1 MTLYGKL
8 KFGAVCMV
16 AAALVAAFGSASV
29 ASAGTSKSS
38 SQPAVKTVVVA
49 GLGTASLFSAAGTG
63 AAAYFKQVN
72 ASGVLKGVK
81 IKYIGFTDDGGT
93 PASTLSA
100 ARKLVTQDHVFAVVP
115 DMSQF
120 NPGSYFASQ
129 HVPYVGYALDASY
142 CSTKATTSLW
152 GFGFDGCL
160 LATNPPR
167 VADALGPLYKYS
179 KTKTG
184 STKPTFLAFSSDTQS
199 GGTAAGQNAIA
210 AKGAG
215 FKVVYS
221 KGVLPATVSD
231 YTPYVEQ
238 WMTSNNGKPPQVI
251 YCLLSTQCI
260 AAWAALKAVGYT
272 GIYYDTLGGTQ
283 ALASSMAG
291 TVTANFYNSAP
302 NSGLTAMQNAMN
314 AYAPGT
320 QLVGYS
326 NVPGYFGASMFV
338 QALKKVGNNDTQQ
351 AVQKALATQ
360 TWQIPGL
367 VGPIKYPA
375 STVIPT
381 PACLE
386 LLQDSS
392 AGTGF
397 TLLAPYTCTYKSFPT

>member
-1 MTLYGKL
+1 MTLNGRL
-8 KFGAVCMV
+8 RTGAVCLTAV
-16 AAALVAAFGSASV
+16 LLLTALGSGSIAGASG
-29 ASAGTSKSS
+29 SSTSK
-38 SQPAVKTVVVA
+38 PAVKTVVVA

-63 AAAYFKQVN
+63 AQAYFNLVN
-72 ASGVLKGVK
+72 SSGVLKGIK
-81 IKYIGFTDDGGT
+81 IKYIGFTDDGGN

-100 ARKLVTQDHVFAVVP
+100 ARKLVTQNHVFAVVP

-120 NPGSYFASQ
+120 NPGQYLASQ

-142 CSTKATTSLW
+142 CSTTVTTSLW

-167 VADALGPLYKYS
+167 VADALQPIFKYAAA
-179 KTKTG
+179 KTG
-184 STKPTFLAFSSDTQS
+184 AAHPTFLAFSSDTQS
-199 GGTAAGQNAIA
+199 GSTAATQNAIA

-221 KGVLPATVSD
+221 KGDVPTTVAD

-238 WMTSNNGKPPQVI
+238 WMTANSGKPPQVI
-251 YCLLSTQCI
+251 YCLLTSQCI
-260 AAWAALKAVGYT
+260 AAWAALKAVGYS
-272 GIYYDTLGGTQ
+272 GIFYDTLGGT
-283 ALASSMAG
+283 ASLAASMAG

-302 NSGLTAMQNAMN
+302 NAGLAVMQKAIDTVS
-314 AYAPGT
+314 PGMP
-320 QLVGYS
+320 LVGYS

-338 QALKKVGNNDTQQ
+338 QALKKVGANDTPQ
-351 AVQKALATQ
+351 AVQKALANQ
-360 TWQIPGL
+360 TWQISGL
-367 VGPIKYPA
+367 VGPTKYPA

-392 AGTGF
+392 DGSGF
-397 TLLAPYTCTYKSFPT
+397 TVVAPYGCTYKSFKA

>member
-1 MTLYGKL
+1 MSLYGKL

-16 AAALVAAFGSASV
+16 AAALVAAFGSASI
-29 ASAGTSKSS
+29 ASAGISKSS
-38 SQPAVKTVVVA
+38 SQPAVKTVVVG

-72 ASGVLKGVK
+72 DSGVLKGIK
-81 IKYIGFTDDGGT
+81 IKYVGFTDDGGT

-100 ARKLVTQDHVFAVVP
+100 ARKLVTQEHVFAVVP

-142 CSTKATTSLW
+142 CSVTASTSLW

-167 VADALGPLYKYS
+167 VADALGPIYKYAT
-179 KTKTG
+179 TKTG

-199 GGTAAGQNAIA
+199 GETAASQNAIA

-221 KGVLPATVSD
+221 KGALPATVSD

-238 WMTSNNGKPPQVI
+238 WMTANNGKPPQVI

-272 GIYYDTLGGTQ
+272 GIYYDTLGGTS

-291 TVTANFYNSAP
+291 TVTANFYNSSP
-302 NSGLTAMQNAMN
+302 NPGLTAMQNAMDALVPN
-314 AYAPGT
+314 T

-397 TLLAPYTCTYKSFPT
+397 TLLAPYVCTYKSFPT